1 MIVNKAN
8 IATFFVNLKTTFMNA
23 LKGTPTM
30 WQKVAQKVPSDGK
43 ANDYG
48 WLSDFPEMRE
58 WIGDKVLKALSA
70 FKYTVENKD
79 WEATI
84 TVKRNDLK
92 DDTTGQYAIKA
103 QSAGK
108 SGAHLPD
115 RIVAGLVNNGFASF
129 CYDGQYFFDTDHPM
143 GEKKTFSN
151 KGTKKLSSAS
161 VQAAQASFGAARNQ
175 MQSLKNEEG
184 EPLGISPTV
193 LLVPPALQD
202 IANTLMTS
210 EKLGDETNIY
220 RNACEVVVWPRLTS
234 DTAWYLLDTSQLLM
248 PFLYQEREAPHP
260 VEQTGMDSDDAF
272 NRGEW
277 KFGVEARANGGY
289 GLPQT
294 AFGSTGA
301 EA

>member
-8 IATFFVNLKTTFMNA
+8 IQVFFVNLKTTFMNA

-30 WQKVAQKVPSDGK
+30 WNKVAQKVPSDGK

-70 FKYTVENKD
+70 FNYTVINKD

-92 DDTTGQYAIKA
+92 DDTTGQYAVKA
-103 QSAGK
+103 NAAGK

-115 RIVAGLVNNGFASF
+115 RIVAGLINNGFNSF
-129 CYDGQYFFDTDHPM
+129 CYDGQYFFDTDHPV
-143 GEKKTFSN
+143 GAGTFSN
-151 KGTKKLSSAS
+151 KGAKKLSSSS
-161 VQAAQASFGAARNQ
+161 VAAAKASFGAARTQ
-175 MQSLKNEEG
+175 MQTLKNEDG
-184 EPLGISPTV
+184 EPLGISPNI
-193 LLVPPALQD
+193 LLVSPTLQD
-202 IANTLMTS
+202 EANTLMTA

-220 RNACEVVVWPRLTS
+220 KGACEVVVWPRLTS

-260 VEQTGMDSDDAF
+260 VEQTGLDSDDAF
-272 NRGEW
+272 MRGEW

-294 AFGSTGA
+294 AYGSTGT